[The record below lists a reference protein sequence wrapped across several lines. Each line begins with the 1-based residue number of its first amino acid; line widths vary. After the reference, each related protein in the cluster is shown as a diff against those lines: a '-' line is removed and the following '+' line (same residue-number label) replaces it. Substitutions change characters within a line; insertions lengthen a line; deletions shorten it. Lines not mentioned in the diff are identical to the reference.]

1 MTNVFGSTVWG
12 LRATGMPAH
21 DPAVAVVAV
30 AEGADFTLYGCS
42 HRGLELIGRE
52 RAPAG
57 SDAYDILARRLED
70 CDLVLGA
77 ETVAALRGRLER
89 AGVAVRPLGAGER
102 RSAVLAAWRVWREE
116 AAMLPAVHGCAAHAA
131 APALLGA

>member
-1 MTNVFGSTVWG
+1 MTGVYGKTTWALNAFMVPPRDSTY
-12 LRATGMPAH
+12 
-21 DPAVAVVAV
+21 AVVAV

-42 HRGLELIGRE
+42 RRGLELIGRE

-57 SDAYDILARRLED
+57 DDAFDMLARRLED

-77 ETVAALRGRLER
+77 ETVAALRGRLDL

-102 RSAVLAAWRVWREE
+102 RSAVLAAWRVWRGE
-116 AAMLPAVHGCAAHAA
+116 AAMLPAVYGRAAHAA
-131 APALLGA
+131 APDLLGA